1 MSTPSM
7 SQQEL
12 DAMSVVSDAT
22 TDHNDN
28 SDAASDIEQLQ
39 RVLGA
44 GVQVLSETI
53 EEDLQQLHHLHVVS
67 SVLDGGFRDNLER
80 LFQVCTLQQK
90 YFLEWGRIEMMSPL
104 YSNLSKDADFFKCI

>member
-1 MSTPSM
+1 MLNLFPRSASGMSTPSI
-7 SQQEL
+7 SQPEA
-12 DAMSVVSDAT
+12 DAMSTVSEVF

-39 RVLGA
+39 RVLDA

-67 SVLDGGFRDNLER
+67 SVLDGAFRDNLER
-80 LFQVCTLQQK
+80 LFQV
-90 YFLEWGRIEMMSPL
+90 FLP
-104 YSNLSKDADFFKCI
+104 